1 MAQHRMEKGEKGKT
15 TMYDTRGRC
24 RYAGCMDGSLPV
36 HVELKLLSTSHNIKN
51 IGTQRVN
58 HSSCPQGV
66 SPSEAGNT
74 ILTVQHCAIQRA
86 SPYTVVPDTHRDS
99 IAWVR

>member
-1 MAQHRMEKGEKGKT
+1 MAQHRVEKGEKGKT
-15 TMYDTRGRC
+15 RMYDIRDRC
-24 RYAGCMDGSLPV
+24 ICAGCMDGTLLV
-36 HVELKLLSTSHNIKN
+36 HVELKLLSASHNIKN

-74 ILTVQHCAIQRA
+74 TLTVQQCAIQRA
-86 SPYTVVPDTHRDS
+86 SPYTVVPGAHRDS
-99 IAWVR
+99 MTWVR